1 MSLKRLLES
10 RKLKSKAYIWI
21 LSFGFMKTLLL
32 IDGNAIMHR
41 AYHAL
46 PPFKSADGT
55 PTNVVYGYLSM
66 LNKVTVDFKPDY
78 LISCFDT
85 PKETFRN
92 KLFKKYQSQRPKID
106 DDFIIQI
113 PLVKRALDTAGIN
126 RIEKDGYEADDL
138 IGTITRIFE
147 TNKFRVVILT
157 GDKDIFQ
164 LITENVFVAAPQLG
178 LANIKIFDKSEVE
191 KKLDVSPNQ
200 IVEYKALVGD
210 PSDNYPGAS
219 GIGPK
224 TASKLIHQFATVDN
238 IYKNVDE
245 IESEKIRQILKEERD
260 NVYLSKKLAT
270 IMTDVKID
278 LNIEK
283 LKFKG
288 FNKKLIHFLTQYQMG
303 TLTKRIF
310 SEKVIE
316 KKEEPKKTVDQIGL
330 F

>member
-1 MSLKRLLES
+1 MQ
-10 RKLKSKAYIWI
+10 
-21 LSFGFMKTLLL
+21 TLLL

-66 LNKVTVDFKPDY
+66 LYKVVGDFKPDY

-85 PKETFRN
+85 PKATFRN
-92 KLFKKYQSQRPKID
+92 KLYKNYQIQRPKIENE
-106 DDFIIQI
+106 FIVQI
-113 PLVKRALDTAGIN
+113 PLVKQALDAAGIE
-126 RIEKDGYEADDL
+126 RMEKDGFEADDL

-147 TNKFRVVILT
+147 TNHFRIVILT

-164 LITENVFVAAPQLG
+164 LITDNVFVAAPQLG
-178 LANIKIFDKSEVE
+178 LANIKIFDKAEVE
-191 KKLDVSPNQ
+191 NKLDVSPKQ

-224 TASKLIHQFATVDN
+224 TAAKLIHQFGTVDN
-238 IYKNVDE
+238 IYKNLE
-245 IESEKIRQILKEERD
+245 KIESEKVRDILKKEKD
-260 NVYLSKKLAT
+260 SVDISKKLAA
-270 IMTDVKID
+270 IMTDVDID
-278 LNIEK
+278 LDIEK
-283 LKFKG
+283 LKFKN
-288 FNKKLIHFLTQYQMG
+288 FKKDLIDFLTKYQMN
-303 TLTKRIF
+303 TLIKRIF
-310 SEKVIE
+310 SEKVIV
-316 KKEEPKKTVDQIGL
+316 KKEESKKDKTDQIGL

>member
-1 MSLKRLLES
+1 MQ
-10 RKLKSKAYIWI
+10 
-21 LSFGFMKTLLL
+21 TLLL

-55 PTNVVYGYLSM
+55 QTNVVYGYLSM
-66 LNKVTVDFKPDY
+66 LYKVVGDFKPDY

-85 PKETFRN
+85 PKPTFRN
-92 KLFKKYQSQRPKID
+92 KLFKEYQIQRPKID
-106 DDFIIQI
+106 DDFIVQI
-113 PLVKRALDTAGIN
+113 PLVKQALDAAGIN
-126 RIEKDGYEADDL
+126 RMEKDGYEADDL

-164 LITENVFVAAPQLG
+164 LITDNVFVAAPQLG

-224 TASKLIHQFATVDN
+224 TASKLIHQFGTVDN
-238 IYKNVDE
+238 IYKNLE
-245 IESEKIRQILKEERD
+245 KIESEKVKEILEKEKN
-260 NVYLSKKLAT
+260 NVYVSKKLAE
-270 IMTDVKID
+270 IMTDVDINLDIK
-278 LNIEK
+278 K

-288 FNKKLIHFLTQYQMG
+288 FNKKLIDFLTQYQMN

-310 SEKVIE
+310 NVKVVD
-316 KKEEPKKTVDQIGL
+316 KKEEPKKEKPDQIEL

>member
-1 MSLKRLLES
+1 MQ
-10 RKLKSKAYIWI
+10 
-21 LSFGFMKTLLL
+21 TLLL

-55 PTNVVYGYLSM
+55 QTNVVYGYLSM
-66 LNKVTVDFKPDY
+66 LYKVVGDFKPEY

-85 PKETFRN
+85 PKPTFRN
-92 KLFKKYQSQRPKID
+92 KLFKDYQIQRPKID
-106 DDFIIQI
+106 DDFIVQI
-113 PLVKRALDTAGIN
+113 PLVKQALDAAGIN

-164 LITENVFVAAPQLG
+164 LITDNVFVAAPQLG

-200 IVEYKALVGD
+200 IIEYKALAGD

-224 TASKLIHQFATVDN
+224 TASKLIHQFGTIDN
-238 IYKNVDE
+238 IYKNLEKV
-245 IESEKIRQILKEERD
+245 ESEKVKEILEKEKD
-260 NVYLSKKLAT
+260 NVYVSKKLAT
-270 IMTDVKID
+270 ILTDVDINLD
-278 LNIEK
+278 IEK
-283 LKFKG
+283 LKFKN
-288 FNKKLIHFLTQYQMG
+288 FKKDLIGFLTKYQMN
-303 TLTKRIF
+303 TLIKRIF
-310 SEKVIE
+310 NEKEVV
-316 KKEEPKKTVDQIGL
+316 KKSGKPDQIGL

>member
-1 MSLKRLLES
+1 MQ
-10 RKLKSKAYIWI
+10 
-21 LSFGFMKTLLL
+21 TLLL

-66 LNKVTVDFKPDY
+66 LNKVVVDFKPDY

-85 PKETFRN
+85 PKPTFRN
-92 KLFKKYQSQRPKID
+92 KLFKNYQIQRPKIENE
-106 DDFIIQI
+106 FIVQI
-113 PLVKRALDTAGIN
+113 PLVKRALDVAGIE
-126 RIEKDGYEADDL
+126 RMEKDGYEADDL

-147 TNKFRVVILT
+147 INKFRVVILT

-164 LITENVFVAAPQLG
+164 LITTNVFVAAPQLG

-200 IVEYKALVGD
+200 IVEYKALAGD

-224 TASKLIHQFATVDN
+224 TASKLIHQFGTVEN
-238 IYKNVDE
+238 IYENIDKV
-245 IESEKIRQILKEERD
+245 ESEKVKEILKKEKD
-260 NVYLSKKLAT
+260 SVYLSKKLAT
-270 IMTDVKID
+270 IMTDVDVD
-278 LNIEK
+278 LDIEK
-283 LKFKG
+283 LKFKS
-288 FNKKLIHFLTQYQMG
+288 FDKKLIDFLTQYQMN

-310 SEKVIE
+310 NVKEVE
-316 KKEEPKKTVDQIGL
+316 KKEDPPAGGKKAKPDQIGL

>member
-1 MSLKRLLES
+1 MN
-10 RKLKSKAYIWI
+10 
-21 LSFGFMKTLLL
+21 TLLL

-66 LNKVTVDFKPDY
+66 LNKVVTDFKPDY

-85 PKETFRN
+85 PKPTFRN
-92 KLFKKYQSQRPKID
+92 KLFKSYQIQRPKIENE
-106 DDFIIQI
+106 FIVQI
-113 PLVKRALDTAGIN
+113 PLVKQALDAAGIE
-126 RIEKDGYEADDL
+126 RLEKDGFEADDL

-147 TNKFRVVILT
+147 INKFRIVILT

-164 LITENVFVAAPQLG
+164 LITDNVFVAAPQLG

-200 IVEYKALVGD
+200 IVEYKALAGD

-224 TASKLIHQFATVDN
+224 TASKLIHQFGTVDN
-238 IYKNVDE
+238 IYKNLEKV
-245 IESEKIRQILKEERD
+245 ESKKVKKVLEKEKD
-260 NVYLSKKLAT
+260 SVFVSKKLAT
-270 IMTDVKID
+270 ILTDVEID
-278 LNIEK
+278 LDIEK
-283 LKFKG
+283 LKFTG
-288 FNKKLIHFLTQYQMG
+288 FNKKLKDFLEKYQMIS
-303 TLTKRIF
+303 LVKRIF
-310 SEKVIE
+310 NEKHEI
-316 KKEEPKKTVDQIGL
+316 KKEEKPKNDQIGL

>member
-1 MSLKRLLES
+1 MQ
-10 RKLKSKAYIWI
+10 
-21 LSFGFMKTLLL
+21 TLLL

-55 PTNVVYGYLSM
+55 QTNVVYGYLSM
-66 LNKVTVDFKPDY
+66 LNKVVGDFKPDY

-85 PKETFRN
+85 PKPFRN
-92 KLFKKYQSQRPKID
+92 KLFKDYQIQRPKID
-106 DDFIIQI
+106 DDFIVQI
-113 PLVKRALDTAGIN
+113 PLVKQALDAAGIN

-164 LITENVFVAAPQLG
+164 LITDSVFVAAPQLG

-224 TASKLIHQFATVDN
+224 TASKLIHQFETVDN
-238 IYKNVDE
+238 IYKNLEKVEPEKVKE
-245 IESEKIRQILKEERD
+245 ILEKEKD
-260 NVYLSKKLAT
+260 NVYVSKKLAT
-270 IMTDVKID
+270 ILTDVDINLD
-278 LNIEK
+278 IEK
-283 LKFKG
+283 LKFKN
-288 FNKKLIHFLTQYQMG
+288 FKKDLIDFLTKYQMN
-303 TLTKRIF
+303 TLIKRIF
-310 SEKVIE
+310 NEKEVV
-316 KKEEPKKTVDQIGL
+316 KKSGKPDQIGL

>member
-1 MSLKRLLES
+1 MQ
-10 RKLKSKAYIWI
+10 
-21 LSFGFMKTLLL
+21 TLLI

-46 PPFKSADGT
+46 PPFKSSDGT

-66 LNKVTVDFKPDY
+66 LNKVIVDFKPDY

-85 PKETFRN
+85 PEKTFRN
-92 KLFKKYQSQRPKID
+92 ELFKEYQSQRPKID
-106 DDFIIQI
+106 DDFIVQI
-113 PLVKRALDTAGIN
+113 PLVKQAVDVAGVV
-126 RIEKDGYEADDL
+126 RMEKPGYEADDL

-147 TNKFRVVILT
+147 TNKFRVIILT

-164 LITENVFVAAPQLG
+164 LITDNVFVASPQLG

-191 KKLDVSPNQ
+191 KKLDITPNQ
-200 IVEYKALVGD
+200 IIEYKALVGD

-224 TASKLIHQFATVDN
+224 TACKLIHQFGTVEN
-238 IYKNVDE
+238 IYKNIDKV
-245 IESEKIRQILKEERD
+245 ESEKVKEILKKERES
-260 NVYLSKKLAT
+260 VLLSEKLAT
-270 IMTDVKID
+270 IMTDIEID
-278 LNIEK
+278 LDIEK

-288 FNKKLIHFLTQYQMG
+288 FNKKLIDFLTQYQMS

-310 SEKVIE
+310 NIKEVE
-316 KKEEPKKTVDQIGL
+316 KKEEVKKKPDQIGL

>member
-1 MSLKRLLES
+1 MQ
-10 RKLKSKAYIWI
+10 
-21 LSFGFMKTLLL
+21 TLLL

-66 LNKVTVDFKPDY
+66 LNKVVTDFKPDY

-85 PKETFRN
+85 PKPTFRN
-92 KLFKKYQSQRPKID
+92 KLFKEYQSQRPKID
-106 DDFIIQI
+106 DSFIIQI
-113 PLVKRALDTAGIN
+113 PLVKQALDAAGIN
-126 RIEKDGYEADDL
+126 RLEKDGYEADDL

-147 TNKFRVVILT
+147 KNNFRVIILT

-164 LITENVFVAAPQLG
+164 LITDNVFVAAPQLG
-178 LANIKIFDKSEVE
+178 LANVKIFDKSEVE
-191 KKLDVSPNQ
+191 KKLDVAPNQ
-200 IVEYKALVGD
+200 IIEYKALAGD

-224 TASKLIHQFATVDN
+224 TASKLIHQFGTVEN
-238 IYKNVDE
+238 IYKNLNKVDSLKVKE
-245 IESEKIRQILKEERD
+245 ILEKEKDSVFI
-260 NVYLSKKLAT
+260 SKKLAT
-270 IMTDVKID
+270 IMTDVEIEVD
-278 LNIEK
+278 IEK
-283 LKFKG
+283 LQFKG
-288 FNKKLIHFLTQYQMG
+288 FNKKLIDFLTQYQMS

-310 SEKVIE
+310 GAKEVEKKIE
-316 KKEEPKKTVDQIGL
+316 KTKKEKPDQIGL

>member
-1 MSLKRLLES
+1 MQ
-10 RKLKSKAYIWI
+10 
-21 LSFGFMKTLLL
+21 TLLL

-66 LNKVTVDFKPDY
+66 LNKVVTDFKPDY

-92 KLFKKYQSQRPKID
+92 KLFKEYQSQRPKID
-106 DDFIIQI
+106 DDFIVQI
-113 PLVKRALDTAGIN
+113 PLVKQAVDASGIE
-126 RIEKDGYEADDL
+126 RMEKDGFEADDL

-147 TNKFRVVILT
+147 KNKFRVVILT

-164 LITENVFVAAPQLG
+164 LITDNVFVASPQLG
-178 LANIKIFDKSEVE
+178 LANIKIFDRSEVE

-200 IVEYKALVGD
+200 IIEYKALVGD

-224 TASKLIHQFATVDN
+224 TASKLIHQFRTVEN
-238 IYKNVDE
+238 IYKNIEGV
-245 IESEKIRQILKEERD
+245 ESEKVKEILKKEKD
-260 NVYLSKKLAT
+260 SVYLSKKLAT
-270 IMTDVKID
+270 IMTDVEID

-283 LKFKG
+283 LKFRG
-288 FNKKLIHFLTQYQMG
+288 FNKKLIDFLTQYQMN
-303 TLTKRIF
+303 TLVKRIF
-310 SEKVIE
+310 SEKEV
-316 KKEEPKKTVDQIGL
+316 KKSEEPKKEKADQIGL

>member
-1 MSLKRLLES
+1 
-10 RKLKSKAYIWI
+10 
-21 LSFGFMKTLLL
+21 
-32 IDGNAIMHR
+32 MHR

-55 PTNVVYGYLSM
+55 PTNVVYGYISM
-66 LNKVTVDFKPDY
+66 LNKVVTDFKPDY

-85 PKETFRN
+85 PRPTFRN
-92 KLFKKYQSQRPKID
+92 KIFKDYQIQRPKIENE
-106 DDFIIQI
+106 FIVQI
-113 PLVKRALDTAGIN
+113 PLVKQALDAAGIE
-126 RIEKDGYEADDL
+126 RLEKDGFEADDL

-147 TNKFRVVILT
+147 INKFRIVILT

-164 LITENVFVAAPQLG
+164 VITDNVFVAAPQLG

-191 KKLDVSPNQ
+191 KKLDVSPSQ

-224 TASKLIHQFATVDN
+224 TASKLIHQLGTVDN
-238 IYKNVDE
+238 IYKNLDK
-245 IESEKIRQILKEERD
+245 INSEKIKTILEKEKE
-260 NVYLSKKLAT
+260 NVYLSKKLAM
-270 IMTDVKID
+270 ILTDVDINLD
-278 LNIEK
+278 IEK

-288 FNKKLIHFLTQYQMG
+288 FDKKLKDFLEKYQMDS
-303 TLTKRIF
+303 LIRRIF
-310 SEKVIE
+310 NQRLST
-316 KKEEPKKTVDQIGL
+316 KKEEKKKNSDQIGL